1 VANEIAKKYNKPA
14 FIIVHENA
22 KRLEEHLQFSDTQ
35 KWKIAGA
42 FSVNR
47 KNIGILKNTFKSV
60 SYLPNTYNDSL
71 FVPLNKIEVRN
82 QLGLPKDKQIILN
95 VANYTIKDKNQLNLI
110 DAFHRYHEKNKNT
123 MLYLIGNDAGDKGKI
138 RDHIENLNLES
149 VIVIVGS
156 IRNNVLPIWM
166 NTADIF
172 ILPSN
177 NESFGI
183 VQVEALACG
192 IPVVATRNGGSE
204 EILNEEIG
212 VLSEGKDAES
222 LCKAIEK
229 ANLIKW
235 DKEKIAQSSDSF
247 KRKRYSAIFIDKIK
261 FILNEEVSI

>member
-1 VANEIAKKYNKPA
+1 
-14 FIIVHENA
+14 
-22 KRLEEHLQFSDTQ
+22 
-35 KWKIAGA
+35 
-42 FSVNR
+42 
-47 KNIGILKNTFKSV
+47 
-60 SYLPNTYNDSL
+60 
-71 FVPLNKIEVRN
+71 
-82 QLGLPKDKQIILN
+82 
-95 VANYTIKDKNQLNLI
+95 
-110 DAFHRYHEKNKNT
+110 
-123 MLYLIGNDAGDKGKI
+123 KGKI